1 MNILLSLIKKPQN
14 IILGILILIIGYF
27 IYDYQSLK
35 SANEEYAS
43 KIAVEARERALLQSR
58 YDALSNRVERQ
69 EEALSAY
76 LEGIERV
83 RKENDNLRQQLNEVN
98 DEKLRESLDTIIP
111 QSIFNSL
118 RFIPGA
124 GSDSGGKDSPDS

>member
-14 IILGILILIIGYF
+14 IILGILIIIIGYF

-35 SANEEYAS
+35 SANNEYAS
-43 KIAVEARERALLQSR
+43 KIAVEARERALLSSR

-76 LEGIERV
+76 LEGIKRV

-98 DEKLRESLDTIIP
+98 DEKLRESLDTVAPDFLID
-111 QSIFNSL
+111 SL
-118 RFIPGA
+118 RFIPGKR
-124 GSDSGGKDSPDS
+124 SDSGGKDSPDS

>member
-1 MNILLSLIKKPQN
+1 MNILLGLIKKPQN
-14 IILGILILIIGYF
+14 IILGILIIVIGYF

-35 SANEEYAS
+35 SANNKYAS
-43 KIAVEARERALLQSR
+43 RIAVEAQERALLSSR

-83 RKENDNLRQQLNEVN
+83 RKENDNLGQQLNEVD
-98 DEKLRESLDTIIP
+98 DEKLRESLDTITP
-111 QSIFNSL
+111 QFVLNSL
-118 RFIPGA
+118 RFIPGTR
-124 GSDSGGKDSPDS
+124 GNSGGKDSPDS